1 MPSLIPAFRTL
12 IWFQKY
18 GVMFH
23 REFAA
28 QVSIRR
34 AQVSFSSI
42 SILEFFGY
50 AVVSPMIFREIVGK
64 SEEKRS
70 FRTRDP
76 DEAKHLHS

>member
-1 MPSLIPAFRTL
+1 MVFMRQIGTQGRDKRLLQWHVP
-12 IWFQKY
+12 
-18 GVMFH
+18 G
-23 REFAA
+23 
-28 QVSIRR
+28 
-34 AQVSFSSI
+34 SI